1 MMRFHAKGGL
11 SRKRSAI
18 IRCRRANGVLR
29 SGRTRHRS
37 ALLYSHAAS
46 HNKHQGKKMKHGIR
60 VVGLLSAMLLTGSVW
75 AQDYDDGGDKVQASD
90 IAHAL
95 SGRPWYV
102 SGMFSYVDS
111 DSDRG
116 SKAGLGGIV
125 SEIGRASCRER
136 VCQYV

>member
-75 AQDYDDGGDKVQASD
+75 AQDYDDGGDKVQ
-90 IAHAL
+90 
-95 SGRPWYV
+95 
-102 SGMFSYVDS
+102 
-111 DSDRG
+111 DRK
-116 SKAGLGGIV
+116 STRLN
-125 SEIGRASCRER
+125 SSH
-136 VCQYV
+136 

>member
-1 MMRFHAKGGL
+1 
-11 SRKRSAI
+11 
-18 IRCRRANGVLR
+18 
-29 SGRTRHRS
+29 
-37 ALLYSHAAS
+37 
-46 HNKHQGKKMKHGIR
+46 MKHGIR

-116 SKAGLGGIV
+116 YKAGIV
-125 SEIGRASCRER
+125 SIVSVGQQVTRGLALALTGYYTIPDAKHGWGRTELG
-136 VCQYV
+136 